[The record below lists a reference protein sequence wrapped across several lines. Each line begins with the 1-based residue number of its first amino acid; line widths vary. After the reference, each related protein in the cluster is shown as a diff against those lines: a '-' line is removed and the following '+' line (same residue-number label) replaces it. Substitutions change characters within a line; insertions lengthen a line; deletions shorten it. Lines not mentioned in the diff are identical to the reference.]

1 VRSAGSRSGDTAA
14 KTWTV
19 DFDDVRQD
27 TTPGQ
32 RLHIRLSSASNP
44 SWVGFWQHRPPEVV
58 GMRMTV
64 RVLVVAVGTVLFI
77 AGGLSPEHAT
87 DTRSET
93 ARAATV
99 VRIER
104 VQVRQPSASEQA
116 RQAAEAAVSGA
127 TAREVEREADGD
139 GNRGSAYE
147 VELVR
152 PNGSTV
158 EVDLDAGFKVLATDH
173 DDRREN

>member
-1 VRSAGSRSGDTAA
+1 
-14 KTWTV
+14 
-19 DFDDVRQD
+19 
-27 TTPGQ
+27 
-32 RLHIRLSSASNP
+32 
-44 SWVGFWQHRPPEVV
+44 
-58 GMRMTV
+58 MRMTA
-64 RVLVVAVGTVLFI
+64 RVLVVAVGTVLII

-87 DTRSET
+87 DTGSES

-99 VRIER
+99 VRIQR
-104 VQVRQPSASEQA
+104 VRQPSASEQA

-127 TAREVEREADGD
+127 TAREVEREAGD
-139 GNRGSAYE
+139 DNPGSAHE

>member
-1 VRSAGSRSGDTAA
+1 
-14 KTWTV
+14 
-19 DFDDVRQD
+19 
-27 TTPGQ
+27 
-32 RLHIRLSSASNP
+32 
-44 SWVGFWQHRPPEVV
+44 
-58 GMRMTV
+58 MRMTT
-64 RVLVVAVGTVLFI
+64 RVLVVGVGTVLII

-99 VRIER
+99 VRIQR
-104 VQVRQPSASEQA
+104 VRQPSASEQA
-116 RQAAEAAVSGA
+116 RQAAQAAVSGA
-127 TAREVEREADGD
+127 TAREVEREAGD
-139 GNRGSAYE
+139 DDNRGSAYE